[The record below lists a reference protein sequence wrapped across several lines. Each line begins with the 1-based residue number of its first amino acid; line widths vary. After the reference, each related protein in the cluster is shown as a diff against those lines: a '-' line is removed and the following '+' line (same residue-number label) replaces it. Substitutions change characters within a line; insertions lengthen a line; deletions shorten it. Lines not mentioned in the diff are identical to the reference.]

1 MKVENRMKRKME
13 ILKKEKDEGK
23 KVNLK
28 KQRGRK
34 AEEGRKELIGLN
46 RKMKRR

>member
-1 MKVENRMKRKME
+1 MKVDNRMKRKME
-13 ILKKEKDEGK
+13 ILKKEKGEGK

-34 AEEGRKELIGLN
+34 AKERN
-46 RKMKRR
+46 